1 MGACKALDKLA
12 DHPETLRGVY
22 RATVRRFLA
31 CAPWVFIS
39 FCIVA
44 VIGPLSVIHS
54 HSGQLDRGDLYVVL
68 SFSSSSSFQEDLDL
82 AGGRVLGP
90 VHAIFSRLITVPP
103 DGHSQLNFAGYRLLP
118 ASILAD
124 ICGIS
129 VDLWLQTVRSERKW
143 K

>member
-1 MGACKALDKLA
+1 MGACKSLDKFA
-12 DHPETLRGVY
+12 DYPETSRGVY
-22 RATVRRFLA
+22 GATVRRFLT
-31 CAPWVFIS
+31 CAPWVLIS

-44 VIGPLSVIHS
+44 VIGPLSAIQS

-68 SFSSSSSFQEDLDL
+68 SFNSSSSVQEDLDL

-103 DGHSQLNFAGYRLLP
+103 DGHSHLNLVGYRLLP

-129 VDLWLQTVRSERKW
+129 VDLSLQTVRN
-143 K
+143 

>member
-1 MGACKALDKLA
+1 MGACKSLDKFA
-12 DHPETLRGVY
+12 DHPETSRGVY
-22 RATVRRFLA
+22 GATVRRFLT
-31 CAPWVFIS
+31 CAPWVLIS

-44 VIGPLSVIHS
+44 VIGPLSAIQS

-68 SFSSSSSFQEDLDL
+68 SFIPSSSVQEDLDL

-103 DGHSQLNFAGYRLLP
+103 DGHSHLNLVGYRLLP

-129 VDLWLQTVRSERKW
+129 VDLSLQTVRS
-143 K
+143 